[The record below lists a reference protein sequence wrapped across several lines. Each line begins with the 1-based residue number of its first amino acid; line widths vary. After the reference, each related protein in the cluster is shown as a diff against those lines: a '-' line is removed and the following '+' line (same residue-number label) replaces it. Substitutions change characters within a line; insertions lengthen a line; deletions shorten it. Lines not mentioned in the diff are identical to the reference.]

1 MKHINYTSD
10 RSKLSSANRMTISF
24 FNHFSFLFSLV
35 QRSRSEL
42 IYGRK
47 NYANFR
53 LTKHFYI
60 LFPRKNK
67 NKGKNNRQHIYQCST
82 AKCAVID
89 NSFCR
94 NIYLFSHI
102 SITISLSTFSE
113 NNSTEFNSFE
123 HINWCGCSKKLSK
136 LIEKLQMQMESRK
149 CCTGQT
155 LKLFFVIGITIG
167 MQLAQNVLI
176 TCGVY
181 KLNRTKQKQSCW
193 VWLFLSWDILMAYA

>member
-67 NKGKNNRQHIYQCST
+67 NKGKKNRQHIYQCST
-82 AKCAVID
+82 AKCAVIN
-89 NSFCR
+89 NSFRR

-113 NNSTEFNSFE
+113 NNWTEFNSFE

-155 LKLFFVIGITIG
+155 QELFSASHWFIPRDRYYYWN
-167 MQLAQNVLI
+167 A
-176 TCGVY
+176 TCTA
-181 KLNRTKQKQSCW
+181 RP
-193 VWLFLSWDILMAYA
+193 